1 MYDSGIGGLTTL
13 ALLQAKLPGC
23 EYFYLADNAR
33 MPFGTKR
40 KEEIFAA
47 VNSARKILDSRADI
61 SVFGCNTA
69 SVTVNPENAFKLKPA
84 LDGLSPAATLVTG
97 TPLTLAGLGAA
108 EKGFMCASTG
118 ELAVLTEIQASLR
131 FKSRTRLDMS
141 PLADYIYER
150 LSPFKGAEA
159 VVLGCSHY
167 VYVRR
172 EIRSVIGE
180 KAYYTDG
187 NDTLTDK
194 VRNYAADKFG
204 CETADGYDTASPL
217 PRTDFAFTG
226 TDERKKYEWIL
237 HELRDGYVRETAEN
251 KVREPRDVPR

>member
-13 ALLQAKLPGC
+13 ALLQAKLPCC

-69 SVTVNPENAFKLKPA
+69 SVTVNPDNAFKLKPV
-84 LDGLSPAATLVTG
+84 LDGLTPSETLVTG

-108 EKGFMCASTG
+108 EKGFLCASTG

-141 PLADYIYER
+141 PLKDYLYGKLAE
-150 LSPFKGAEA
+150 FKGAKT
-159 VVLGCSHY
+159 VLLGCSHY
-167 VYVRR
+167 IYARK
-172 EIRSVIGE
+172 EIRGIIGE
-180 KAYYTDG
+180 NAVYMDG
-187 NDTLTDK
+187 NDVLTDE
-194 VRNYAADKFG
+194 VRDFVLKRYG
-204 CETADGYDTASPL
+204 CPTAPGFHETDTLPL
-217 PRTDFAFTG
+217 TEFAFTG
-226 TDERKKYEWIL
+226 NDEREKYLWIL
-237 HELRDGYVRETAEN
+237 RALHEEYAHGIC
-251 KVREPRDVPR
+251 